1 MRLFSRKHDIEV
13 YDAGFG
19 QWNFRCTC
27 GVHGRA
33 IRSKAEI
40 EAKARI
46 HRESQTRR

>member
-1 MRLFSRKHDIEV
+1 MRLFSRRHDTEV

-19 QWNFRCTC
+19 QFNFRCTC
-27 GVHGRA
+27 GATARA

-40 EAKARI
+40 EEKARI